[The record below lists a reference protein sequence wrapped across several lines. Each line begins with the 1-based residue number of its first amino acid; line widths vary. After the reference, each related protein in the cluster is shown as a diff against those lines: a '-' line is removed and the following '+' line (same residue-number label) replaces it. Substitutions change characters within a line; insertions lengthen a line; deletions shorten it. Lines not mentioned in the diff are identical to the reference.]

1 VIRVICVGKK
11 HESMYEQAIAHF
23 EERLKHY
30 TKLSWLILPHSPG
43 EGNLAKKEESKKI
56 LDSIKSSEFVILLDE
71 KGSNLTTP
79 ELATIIDRSQYSSQD
94 ICIVIGGA
102 YGVDDTV
109 SSRANSTLSYGKAV
123 FPHQLIRLMV
133 TEQLYRAYSILAG
146 SSYHHS

>member
-1 VIRVICVGKK
+1 MIKIICVGKK
-11 HESMYEQAIAHF
+11 HESMYATAIAHF

-30 TKLSWLILPHSPG
+30 TKLSWLILPHSSSDG
-43 EGNLAKKEESKKI
+43 DLAKKEESRKI
-56 LDSIKSSEFVILLDE
+56 LDSIKPSEFVILLDE

-102 YGVDDTV
+102 YGVDDIV
-109 SSRANSTLSYGKAV
+109 STRANCTVSYGKAV
-123 FPHQLIRLMV
+123 FPHQLVRLMV